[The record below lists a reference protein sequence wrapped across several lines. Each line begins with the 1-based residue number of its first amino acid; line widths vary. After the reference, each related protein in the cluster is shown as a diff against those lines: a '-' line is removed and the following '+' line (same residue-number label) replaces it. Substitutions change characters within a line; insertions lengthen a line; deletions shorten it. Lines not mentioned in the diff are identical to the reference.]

1 MTGLTAGTPWRAGT
15 TEATSAVSDP
25 GEAVVSE
32 PRRARH
38 QPSRWKATRHRPAA
52 TTRPVPA
59 MPPGAQGTRQAPEYP
74 EAVGPQADPRARPE
88 AMARRTLDRA
98 DRGHGSSA

>member
-1 MTGLTAGTPWRAGT
+1 MSFEPTPAL
-15 TEATSAVSDP
+15 
-25 GEAVVSE
+25 
-32 PRRARH
+32 RRARMALEVEGI
-38 QPSRWKATRHRPAA
+38 RRRPAA
-52 TTRPVPA
+52 TTRP
-59 MPPGAQGTRQAPEYP
+59 MPPGAQVTRQAPEYP